1 MMRKGI
7 PGTRAGMAVVAIAAA
22 IAGVSACKKG
32 DAGGDMGSAAP
43 AAAAPPKPVAWKTLR
58 LDKLGIE
65 VKAPGNTEIL
75 DRGGGDAPNVTLTS
89 NECDVM
95 IDTVTD
101 LHASSFAAA
110 KSSIQH
116 DANTFKKFTR
126 EEKTAKGWYLA
137 FEAQDMI
144 EKKPLYGVEIRTTVG
159 AKQFECSRNES
170 DPARMA
176 CVAKVCESIQKP
188 GA

>member
-7 PGTRAGMAVVAIAAA
+7 PGTRTGMTVVAIAAA
-22 IAGVSACKKG
+22 IVGVSACKKEN
-32 DAGGDMGSAAP
+32 AGGDQGAAP
-43 AAAAPPKPVAWKTLR
+43 AAAAPPKPVAWKTLK

-65 VKAPGNTEIL
+65 VKAPGNTAVL

-101 LHASSFAAA
+101 LHHSTFAAA
-110 KSSIQH
+110 KSGIQH
-116 DANTFKKFTR
+116 DANTFQKFTH

-159 AKQFECSRNES
+159 AKQFECSRNDA
-170 DPARMA
+170 DPAKIA
-176 CVAKVCESIQKP
+176 CVTKVCQSIQKP
-188 GA
+188 GT

>member
-1 MMRKGI
+1 MRQGI
-7 PGTRAGMAVVAIAAA
+7 PGTRAGMTVVAIAAA
-22 IAGVSACKKG
+22 IVGVSACKKQ
-32 DAGGDMGSAAP
+32 DAGGDQGAAP
-43 AAAAPPKPVAWKTLR
+43 AAAAPPKPVAWKTLK

-65 VKAPGNTEIL
+65 VKAPGNAEVL
-75 DRGGGDAPNVTLTS
+75 DRGGGDAPNVTLSS
-89 NECDVM
+89 NECAVM

-126 EEKTAKGWYLA
+126 EEKTAKGWYLT

-144 EKKPLYGVEIRTTVG
+144 EKKPLYGLEIRTTIG
-159 AKQFECSRNES
+159 AKQFECSYNDS
-170 DPARMA
+170 DATKMA
-176 CVAKVCESIQKP
+176 CVAKICESMQKP